1 MNNDKI
7 LERIKKI
14 RNLRGL
20 KQEYMALQIGVT
32 QSSYS
37 KIKNG
42 NQKLTFEV
50 IEKIANVLNIPANHL
65 IQKDIQIILG
75 DTY

>member
-20 KQEYMALQIGVT
+20 KQEYMTLQIGVT

-37 KIKNG
+37 KIENG
-42 NQKLTFEV
+42 NQKLTLEV
-50 IEKIANVLNIPANHL
+50 LEKIANVLNIPANYL
-65 IQKDIQIILG
+65 IQKDIQIIL
-75 DTY
+75 